1 MGARHDW
8 QSGPRGHGALV
19 WLVLAIAAL
28 SGCGQAAAGPAGAT
42 VPIGASAS
50 PHPSVSPIAG
60 GAVACTSP
68 GSAPDP
74 HISVPSA
81 PHGLFVL
88 APGPNSPLAGP
99 VTQFLVSNPDVCG
112 AAIFVNWQQVDRG
125 PGAIPRYD
133 WSTVQSATAPW
144 EAAGKT
150 VNLIVWG
157 ASEGGTVQRST
168 PLWVQSQVQM
178 ISCDKTAPTPV
189 YWQPGYANNWRTF
202 IAETINHFAA
212 DPHIGYLRFGLG
224 TGGEGLAS
232 AGTKTPSCLA
242 QWNAVG
248 YQTLWPAYVRD
259 LIAFEGSLH
268 ANHQLMVAINTFDA
282 MPAPMTVAQEASQNG
297 IGFGMEG
304 LQASDAA
311 SISAGQPC
319 GQSNWCAVFNR
330 YAGTVPLHLQTLY
343 QTDPSGAPATGSEP
357 KGIVRMG
364 PLPPLLQAGLAVHA
378 QIFEL
383 YAQDWL
389 IAFDPQYPGYAQ
401 YHAAYAQAIDSAAAV
416 VGTAR

>member
-1 MGARHDW
+1 MERC
-8 QSGPRGHGALV
+8 R
-19 WLVLAIAAL
+19 
-28 SGCGQAAAGPAGAT
+28 
-42 VPIGASAS
+42 
-50 PHPSVSPIAG
+50 VS
-60 GAVACTSP
+60 
-68 GSAPDP
+68 D
-74 HISVPSA
+74 
-81 PHGLFVL
+81 
-88 APGPNSPLAGP
+88 
-99 VTQFLVSNPDVCG
+99 
-112 AAIFVNWQQVDRG
+112 
-125 PGAIPRYD
+125 
-133 WSTVQSATAPW
+133 
-144 EAAGKT
+144 
-150 VNLIVWG
+150 
-157 ASEGGTVQRST
+157 
-168 PLWVQSQVQM
+168 
-178 ISCDKTAPTPV
+178 
-189 YWQPGYANNWRTF
+189 
-202 IAETINHFAA
+202 
-212 DPHIGYLRFGLG
+212 
-224 TGGEGLAS
+224 
-232 AGTKTPSCLA
+232 
-242 QWNAVG
+242 
-248 YQTLWPAYVRD
+248 LWPAYVRD

-268 ANHQLMVAINTFDA
+268 SSHQLMVAINTFDA

-319 GQSNWCAVFNR
+319 GQSNWCAVFNQ

-389 IAFDPQYPGYAQ
+389 IAFDPQYPGYTQ

>member
-1 MGARHDW
+1 MRRVWCVTGVALTTMLAACA
-8 QSGPRGHGALV
+8 GPSAALV
-19 WLVLAIAAL
+19 PGAPLA
-28 SGCGQAAAGPAGAT
+28 SP
-42 VPIGASAS
+42 SAS
-50 PHPSVSPIAG
+50 SPLSSGRGAG
-60 GAVACTSP
+60 GCRGTDPLVA
-68 GSAPDP
+68 
-74 HISVPSA
+74 VPSA

-88 APGPNSPLAGP
+88 APGANSPLGGA
-99 VTQFLVSNPDVCG
+99 VSQYLISNPAVCG
-112 AAIFVNWQQVDRG
+112 AAIFVSWQQVDRG
-125 PGAIPRYD
+125 PGTNPRYD
-133 WSTVQSATAPW
+133 WSAVQSAIAPW

-168 PLWVQSQVQM
+168 PAWVQAQVQM
-178 ISCDKTAPTPV
+178 INCGGKTAPTPV
-189 YWQPGYANNWRTF
+189 YWQPGYANNWRAF
-202 IAETINHFAA
+202 IVATVKQFAS

-242 QWNAVG
+242 QWNAAG
-248 YQTLWPAYVRD
+248 YQTEWPAYVSR
-259 LIAFEGSLH
+259 LVAFEGSLH

-282 MPAPMTVAQEASQNG
+282 MPSPEKVAQEASQDG

-311 SISAGQPC
+311 AISAGQPC
-319 GQSNWCAVFNR
+319 GDSNWCAVFTQF
-330 YAGTVPLHLQTLY
+330 AGTVPLHLQTLY
-343 QTDPSGAPATGSEP
+343 QSDPSGAPATGSEP
-357 KGIVRMG
+357 RGIVRVG
-364 PLPPLLQAGLAVHA
+364 PLPPLLQAGLTVHA

-416 VGTAR
+416 VGTANGVSAP

>member
-1 MGARHDW
+1 LAEGCIRDCPVV
-8 QSGPRGHGALV
+8 GGVRR
-19 WLVLAIAAL
+19 AIARGC
-28 SGCGQAAAGPAGAT
+28 SGFGRNQSPANGVAGAT
-42 VPIGASAS
+42 NRRDHV
-50 PHPSVSPIAG
+50 HL
-60 GAVACTSP
+60 T

-74 HISVPSA
+74 RVAVPSA

-88 APGPNSPLAGP
+88 APGPQSPLGSAVAQYLIG
-99 VTQFLVSNPDVCG
+99 NPDVCG

-125 PGAIPRYD
+125 PTANPRYD
-133 WSTVQSATAPW
+133 WSSVQSAIAPW

-178 ISCDKTAPTPV
+178 INCGGKTAPTPV

-202 IAETINHFAA
+202 IAATVTQFAS

-242 QWNAVG
+242 QWNAAG
-248 YQTLWPAYVRD
+248 YQTEWPAYMRD

-268 ANHQLMVAINTFDA
+268 ATHQLMVAINTFDA
-282 MPAPMTVAQEASQNG
+282 NPSPQAVAQEASQNG

-311 SISAGQPC
+311 AISAGTPC
-319 GQSNWCAVFNR
+319 GASNWCAVFTQF
-330 YAGTVPLHLQTLY
+330 AGTVPLHLQTLY

-357 KGIVRMG
+357 AGIVRMG
-364 PLPPLLQAGLAVHA
+364 PLPPLLQAGLTVHA

-383 YAQDWL
+383 YTQDWL
-389 IAFDPQYPGYAQ
+389 IAFDPQYPGYTE
-401 YHAAYAQAIDSAAAV
+401 YHAAYAQAIALAAAV
-416 VGTAR
+416 VGTARIATPLGRG

>member
-1 MGARHDW
+1 MKRILSVPTG
-8 QSGPRGHGALV
+8 G
-19 WLVLAIAAL
+19 LAIAMAL
-28 SGCGQAAAGPAGAT
+28 AACGGASSGAAPVVAPASPQPMVSPVAGAA
-42 VPIGASAS
+42 IS
-50 PHPSVSPIAG
+50 
-60 GAVACTSP
+60 CTSP
-68 GSAPDP
+68 GSEPDP
-74 HISVPSA
+74 RVSVPTA

-88 APGPNSPLAGP
+88 APGPSSPLAGP
-99 VTQFLVSNPDVCG
+99 VMQYLIANPDVCG

-125 PGAIPRYD
+125 PGADPRYD
-133 WSTVQSATAPW
+133 WSSVQSAIAPW
-144 EAAGKT
+144 EAAGKM

-202 IAETINHFAA
+202 IAATVNQFAA

-232 AGTKTPSCLA
+232 AGTRTPSCLA
-242 QWNAVG
+242 QWNAAG
-248 YQTLWPAYVRD
+248 YQTAWPAYVAQ
-259 LIAFEGSLH
+259 LIAFEASLH
-268 ANHQLMVAINTFDA
+268 SSHQLMVAINTFDA
-282 MPAPMTVAQEASQNG
+282 MPAPLVVAQEASQKG

-311 SISAGQPC
+311 AISTGTPC
-319 GQSNWCAVFNR
+319 GSSNWCAVFNQF
-330 YAGTVPLHLQTLY
+330 AGAVPLHLQTLY
-343 QTDPSGAPATGSEP
+343 QTDPSGAPATGPEP

-364 PLPPLLQAGLAVHA
+364 PLPPLLEAGLAVHA

-401 YHAAYAQAIDSAAAV
+401 YHATYAQALAAAAAV
-416 VGTAR
+416 LGVAPSRTP

>member
-1 MGARHDW
+1 MEGDYMSAQHDW
-8 QSGPRGHGALV
+8 RTGGAAIAI
-19 WLVLAIAAL
+19 VLAA
-28 SGCGQAAAGPAGAT
+28 CAGPSAPVVSGGG
-42 VPIGASAS
+42 PASAQPAAS
-50 PHPSVSPIAG
+50 SEPARAIT
-60 GAVACTSP
+60 CTSP
-68 GSAPDP
+68 GSAPDARV
-74 HISVPSA
+74 SVPSA

-88 APGPNSPLAGP
+88 APGPTSPLGSAVAQYLIGY
-99 VTQFLVSNPDVCG
+99 PDVCG

-125 PGAIPRYD
+125 TGANPRYE
-133 WSTVQSATAPW
+133 WSSVQSAIAPW

-178 ISCDKTAPTPV
+178 ISCGGKNAPTPV
-189 YWQPGYANNWRTF
+189 YWQPGYANNWRAF
-202 IAETINHFAA
+202 IAATVDHFAS
-212 DPHIGYLRFGLG
+212 DRHIGYLRFGLG

-242 QWNAVG
+242 QWNAAG
-248 YQTLWPAYVRD
+248 YQTVWPAYVRE

-268 ANHQLMVAINTFDA
+268 ATHQLMVALNTFDDI
-282 MPAPMTVAQEASQNG
+282 PAPQTVAQEASQNG

-311 SISAGQPC
+311 AISGGQSC
-319 GQSNWCAVFNR
+319 GASNWCAVFSQF
-330 YAGTVPLHLQTLY
+330 AGTVPLHLQTLY
-343 QTDPSGAPATGSEP
+343 QSDPSGAPATGSEP
-357 KGIVRMG
+357 AGIVRVG

-389 IAFDPQYPGYAQ
+389 IAFDPQYPNYAQ
-401 YHAAYAQAIDSAAAV
+401 YHADYAQAIASAAAV
-416 VGTAR
+416 VGTAKGVTP